1 MTFPSSKGDRKL
13 RIAGS
18 AGGRERPSLSN
29 PDLIPLKIP
38 CSAVIETA
46 RAHFKAGRKRVKS
59 FLHRKPGHLVLWL
72 AILST
77 GMILHA
83 STSDPRNSDRF
94 SSQCLDLSPLPE
106 NNGDTREGAIEREEA
121 SGGMRPCCDYV
132 SYVLTRT
139 SRNRDLR
146 QVWSSQGCPTGHPRD
161 SC

>member
-18 AGGRERPSLSN
+18 AGGREWPSLSN
-29 PDLIPLKIP
+29 PDLIPLKTP

-46 RAHFKAGRKRVKS
+46 RVHFKAGRKRVKS

-77 GMILHA
+77 GMILQA
-83 STSDPRNSDRF
+83 STSDPSDSDRC

-106 NNGDTREGAIEREEA
+106 NNGGTREEA
-121 SGGMRPCCDYV
+121 SGGMRRCCDYV

-146 QVWSSQGCPTGHPRD
+146 QVWSSQGCPTGHSRD